1 MVAWPFGPKSI
12 YLYSLRDPN
21 PTDNALRSSL
31 ELRARWTI
39 FTTPLAHVTQF
50 ADENAGPLKGCV
62 LCVSEDGTVAVIVID
77 GLQL

>member
-12 YLYSLRDPN
+12 YLYSLRDTN

-39 FTTPLAHVTQF
+39 FTTPLAHIIQF
-50 ADENAGPLKGCV
+50 ADEKAGPLKGCV